1 MTVKNFIKT
10 SRFHLN
16 VLSGGDDNVN
26 GGVKYAFCFFFFF
39 FFFFFFAGGQTC
51 SFCGEGTL
59 NLDVRTIH
67 LGCLTLVV
75 SVLY

>member
-26 GGVKYAFCFFFFF
+26 GGVKYAFCFLFYFFREV
-39 FFFFFFAGGQTC
+39 GDLIYNTC
-51 SFCGEGTL
+51 WFCSCQVCESIR
-59 NLDVRTIH
+59 D
-67 LGCLTLVV
+67 
-75 SVLY
+75 S

>member
-39 FFFFFFAGGQTC
+39 KRGRDLIYNTC
-51 SFCGEGTL
+51 WFCSCQVCESIR
-59 NLDVRTIH
+59 D
-67 LGCLTLVV
+67 
-75 SVLY
+75 S

>member
-26 GGVKYAFCFFFFF
+26 GGVKYAFCFVFFIFYF
-39 FFFFFFAGGQTC
+39 R
-51 SFCGEGTL
+51 EVGT
-59 NLDVRTIH
+59 
-67 LGCLTLVV
+67 
-75 SVLY
+75 